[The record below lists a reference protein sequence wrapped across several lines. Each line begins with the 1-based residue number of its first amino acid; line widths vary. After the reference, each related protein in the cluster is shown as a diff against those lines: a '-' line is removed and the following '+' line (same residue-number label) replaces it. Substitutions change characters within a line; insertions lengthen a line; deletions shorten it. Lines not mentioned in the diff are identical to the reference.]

1 MVQSSDQ
8 LSSRS
13 IFPREVFSWLVKV
26 SCEEI
31 GLREERERERKER
44 EREREEEKECDVGWM
59 NDDPTND
66 DDHIDD

>member
-13 IFPREVFSWLVKV
+13 TFPREVFSWLVKV

-31 GLREERERERKER
+31 GLKE

-66 DDHIDD
+66 DDHIDDEPRKLN